1 MLGKLEKI
9 NIREI
14 WKNEATD
21 FTKWLATEEN
31 LSALGDEIGIGI
43 SLIKTEAG
51 VGAFS
56 ADILAEEE
64 NTGRKIV
71 IENQLEQTDHDHFGK
86 LFTYGSGHS
95 ASILIWVCREV
106 RDEHRQAIDWLNER
120 TDSNLNIFVIKME
133 VWKIGDSSPAPKFQI
148 ICSPNNWAKIM
159 KDPVGGKLSEIN
171 MLQLDFWTE
180 FNEYLQEIGSKLKS
194 RKPQPHHWYDITIE
208 GIPTTQA
215 CLSLTVSFAKKFIRC
230 EFYIHDNKDLYHKI
244 YQHKA
249 DIEAEL
255 GYELIWDE
263 LPQAKASSTHIK
275 KEILKVKD
283 RKTWEGSHKWIVD
296 TASKF
301 SEVFP
306 KYYTKYTN
314 STV

>member
-1 MLGKLEKI
+1 MLGKLVKVD
-9 NIREI
+9 IRDI

-31 LSALGDEIGIGI
+31 LSALGDEIGISI

-86 LFTYGSGHS
+86 LFTYGSGYN
-95 ASILIWVCREV
+95 AGILIWVCREV

-120 TDSNLNIFVIKME
+120 TDNSLHMFVIKME

-148 ICSPNNWAKIM
+148 ICSPNNWAKTV
-159 KDPVGGKLSEIN
+159 KDTASGKLSETN

-180 FNEYLQEIGSKLKS
+180 FNTYLQENSSQLKS
-194 RKPQPHHWYDITIE
+194 RKPQPQHWYDVTVE

-215 CLSLTVSFAKKFIRC
+215 YLALTVSFAKNFIRC
-230 EFYIHDNKDLYHKI
+230 EFYIPNNKELYHKM
-244 YQHKA
+244 YQHEA
-249 DIEAEL
+249 EIEAEL
-255 GYELIWDE
+255 GYGLIWQE
-263 LPQAKASSTHIK
+263 LPKAKLSSTYIK
-275 KEILKVKD
+275 KENVKVKD
-283 RKTWEGSHKWIVD
+283 RKTWEGSHKWLME

-301 SEVFP
+301 SEVFL
-306 KYYTKYTN
+306 KYY
-314 STV
+314 